1 MHRVKEML
9 ACRRKSKWHPDKNGA
24 AHASHLTKADRT
36 PSLKET
42 VFLKRDT

>member
-9 ACRRKSKWHPDKNGA
+9 AFRRKSKWYPDKNEA

-42 VFLKRDT
+42 VFLKWNT